1 LELLLASNNQGK
13 LREIGQMLEPMGIV
27 VKTAARAG
35 FTEEVEET
43 GDTFEANAR
52 LKACTVAQALGL
64 PALADDS
71 GLAVDAL
78 DGAPG
83 VYSARYA
90 GPNASDAD
98 RSTKLLRELSQV
110 PPEKRG
116 AAFVCVMAC
125 CLPTGQALTAEGR
138 LEGRIALQPAGEN
151 GFGYD
156 PVFELPERG
165 CTVAQL
171 TAEEKNAISHRG
183 RALRKLAQNL
193 EQFIKQNRVGA

>member
-1 LELLLASNNQGK
+1 MELVLASNNPGK
-13 LREIGQMLEPMGIV
+13 LREIRAILEPLGMEIR
-27 VKTAARAG
+27 TAAQAG
-35 FTEEVEET
+35 FKGEVEET

-52 LKACTVAQALGL
+52 LKACTVASALGL

-71 GLAVDAL
+71 GLTVEAL
-78 DGAPG
+78 GGAPG

-90 GPNASDAD
+90 GPNATDAE
-98 RSTKLLRELSQV
+98 RSAKLLRELAGV

-125 CLPTGQALTAEGR
+125 CLPSGRVLTAQGR
-138 LEGRIALQPAGEN
+138 LEGRIALAPAGEN

-183 RALRKLAQNL
+183 RALRKLAQGL
-193 EQFIKQNRVGA
+193 EDFLKSRA